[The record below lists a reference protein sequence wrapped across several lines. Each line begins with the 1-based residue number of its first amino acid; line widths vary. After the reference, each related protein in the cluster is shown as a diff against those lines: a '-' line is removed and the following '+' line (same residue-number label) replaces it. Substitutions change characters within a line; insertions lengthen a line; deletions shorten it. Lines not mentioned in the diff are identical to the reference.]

1 MGLSCDKFLM
11 LCIGLFYGL
20 SFVIIYLYQ
29 RNDIEP
35 VPPNDTKSEAKAT
48 TSKESD
54 DFEQLSKQ
62 DSKPNSIESL
72 PKNETMKVELAN
84 EPESLKKPIQEQQP
98 SVYLVKEV
106 V

>member
-35 VPPNDTKSEAKAT
+35 IPSNDTKSEAKVT

-72 PKNETMKVELAN
+72 PKNEAMKVELAN
-84 EPESLKKPIQEQQP
+84 EPESLKKPI
-98 SVYLVKEV
+98 
-106 V
+106 